1 MQKTPRKSLGI
12 VFPSFGT
19 PTMNKLELC
28 WAFDVH
34 NLKVRDFC
42 FLNDFGKVFKT
53 SFPIAL
59 VELETLQWK
68 FDLERGIINKLKAL
82 MQKKEFEHDNF
93 LTKCELVEKA

>member
-1 MQKTPRKSLGI
+1 
-12 VFPSFGT
+12 
-19 PTMNKLELC
+19 
-28 WAFDVH
+28 
-34 NLKVRDFC
+34 
-42 FLNDFGKVFKT
+42 VFKT

-68 FDLERGIINKLKAL
+68 FDFERGIINKLKAL